1 MLKTSIE
8 HAVVAQYW
16 YHCHLFPHSY
26 ELTVEA
32 VDELRDI
39 LSHCIA
45 GISYNELPFWL
56 DFNLLLLADT
66 ITSATSTVPYN
77 VTDLNEMLLL
87 MNNLRSKSL

>member
-1 MLKTSIE
+1 M
-8 HAVVAQYW
+8 
-16 YHCHLFPHSY
+16 
-26 ELTVEA
+26 
-32 VDELRDI
+32 DELRDI

-45 GISYNELPFWL
+45 GMSYNELPLRL